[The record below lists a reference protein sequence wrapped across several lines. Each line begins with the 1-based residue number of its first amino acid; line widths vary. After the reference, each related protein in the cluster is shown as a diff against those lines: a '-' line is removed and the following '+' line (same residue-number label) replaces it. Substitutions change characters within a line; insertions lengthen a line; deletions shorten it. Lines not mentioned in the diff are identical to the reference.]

1 MPILLPRHRLARI
14 ACLLALC
21 CTLPTAL
28 GSESDPEP
36 DITVSVQKNGD
47 AIVVDVSF
55 SVAASQQEAWGVLT
69 DFDHMSEFI
78 SNLQSSKVV
87 SRNGNKLQVAQVG
100 KAARGLF
107 SFAFESVR
115 DIELTPHLAIR
126 SRLLSG
132 NMQKMDGATL
142 LNSEGGGT
150 RVQFHGESIPSVWVP
165 PVVGAKFIGS
175 EVHEQFREMRAE
187 IMKRKHGE
195 ARRL

>member
-1 MPILLPRHRLARI
+1 MFPPLSHRLARLT
-14 ACLLALC
+14 CLLALC
-21 CTLPTAL
+21 CSIPTAL
-28 GSESDPEP
+28 GSEADAEP
-36 DITVSVQKNGD
+36 DVSVAVHKNGD

-69 DFDHMSEFI
+69 DFDHMSDFI

-87 SRNGNKLQVAQVG
+87 SRSGNKLHVEQTG

-115 DIELTPHLAIR
+115 EVELTPHSAIR

-132 NMQKMDGATL
+132 NMKKMDGATL
-142 LNSEGGGT
+142 LSSEGDAT
-150 RVQFHGESIPSVWVP
+150 RVEFHGESIPAIWVP
-165 PVVGAKFIGS
+165 PVVGARFIGS
-175 EVHEQFREMRAE
+175 EVREQFREMRAE
-187 IMKRKHGE
+187 ILRRRRGE

>member
-1 MPILLPRHRLARI
+1 MLTLLPRHRLARI

-21 CTLPTAL
+21 CSIPAAL
-28 GSESDPEP
+28 GSETEAEP
-36 DITVSVQKNGD
+36 DIIVSVHKNGD
-47 AIVVDVSF
+47 ALVVDVNF

-87 SRNGNKLQVAQVG
+87 HRSGNKLQVEQVG
-100 KAARGLF
+100 KASRGLF

-115 DIELTPHLAIR
+115 EIELTPHSAIR

-132 NMQKMDGATL
+132 NMQKIS
-142 LNSEGGGT
+142 SEGGAT
-150 RVQFHGESIPSVWVP
+150 RVQFHGESIPSIWVP

-175 EVHEQFREMRAE
+175 EVREQFREMRAE
-187 IMKRKHGE
+187 ILKRHRGE
-195 ARRL
+195 ARSRT